1 MHMRRS
7 VKSAVGLTSLLT
19 LACTGC
25 SSGGDGSGTTVAGG
39 APEPSASA
47 PSSTSSTPFE
57 PYVSA
62 TTASDTDSAG
72 SPSTYNLEFV
82 LSDGSSCTPKWSGSY
97 AIGNSAV
104 KSRISAL
111 KESGAAVRV
120 SFGGATG
127 TELATVCD
135 SASALAEAYGKA
147 LDAAGTTQ
155 ADFDLE
161 GTALTD
167 SASIGLRSK
176 AIAILQ
182 KERSDLKVSF
192 TLPVT
197 PSGLSDDD
205 LAVLDSANT
214 NAVMVSTVNIM
225 AMNYGTS
232 YTGDMGDYAI
242 SAAKAAHDQLKDV
255 FALSTANAWRGLAL
269 TAMIGV
275 NDVAGETF
283 TLSDG
288 AQIRSFAQTNS
299 LAWLSMWSAFRDQQ
313 CDTTASAADG
323 ASTDCSGVEQE
334 DGAFAEALSG

>member
-1 MHMRRS
+1 
-7 VKSAVGLTSLLT
+7 
-19 LACTGC
+19 
-25 SSGGDGSGTTVAGG
+25 
-39 APEPSASA
+39 
-47 PSSTSSTPFE
+47 
-57 PYVSA
+57 
-62 TTASDTDSAG
+62 
-72 SPSTYNLEFV
+72 
-82 LSDGSSCTPKWSGSY
+82 
-97 AIGNSAV
+97 V

-111 KESGAAVRV
+111 KESSAAVRV

-135 SASALAEAYGKA
+135 SASALAAAYGKA
-147 LDAAGTTQ
+147 LDASGATQ
-155 ADFDLE
+155 ADFDIE

-167 SASIGLRSK
+167 STSIDLRSK

-197 PSGLSDDD
+197 PSGLSDYG

-232 YTGDMGDYAI
+232 YTSDMGAYAI
-242 SAAKAAHDQLKDV
+242 SAANAAHDQLKDV

-283 TLSDG
+283 TLSDA
-288 AQIRSFAQTNS
+288 AQVRSFTETKS
-299 LAWLSMWSAFRDQQ
+299 LAWLSMWSTLRDQQ
-313 CDTTASAADG
+313 CDTTTSAADG